1 MTRSITLET
10 LDKNMSDNKSGFQ
23 IRADLLGQAQGLLEQ
38 NLHRKADAIHV
49 HNENNPNDK
58 KPLPSE
64 SILASDVVA
73 VAKELNDF
81 VVQK

>member
-1 MTRSITLET
+1 MEKAFTQ
-10 LDKNMSDNKSGFQ
+10 SGYA
-23 IRADLLGQAQGLLEQ
+23 IRAELLGQAQGLLEQ

-49 HNENNPNDK
+49 HNENNPNVK
-58 KPLPSE
+58 KPIPSE